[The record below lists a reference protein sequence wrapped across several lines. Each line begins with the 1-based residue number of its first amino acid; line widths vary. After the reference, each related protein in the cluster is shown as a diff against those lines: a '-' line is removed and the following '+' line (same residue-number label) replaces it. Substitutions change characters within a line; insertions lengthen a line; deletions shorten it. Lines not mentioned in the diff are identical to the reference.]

1 MKQFIFHSDVFMP
14 ARYAAPCHEGK
25 LEYTGHAK
33 REAAKDRY
41 GKIDL
46 PDEFHAGSG
55 QLIETEVQYDGEEV
69 RVVKQLWR
77 QPLDERRDLVMAIVP
92 GGRVKTVWV
101 NLSTDKHVSLD
112 RSLYV
117 HA

>member
-1 MKQFIFHSDVFMP
+1 MKQFLFHSDVFMP

-25 LEYTGHAK
+25 LTYSGHAR
-33 REAAKDRY
+33 REAASDRY
-41 GKIDL
+41 GNIDL
-46 PDEFHAGSG
+46 PDVFTAGRG
-55 QLIETEVQYDGEEV
+55 RLIETEVQFDGDEA

-77 QPLDERRDLVMAIVP
+77 QPLDEGRDLVMAIVP

-101 NLSTDKHVSLD
+101 NRTNDKHRSLD
-112 RSLYV
+112 RSRYV